1 MKKVFDFYEIN
12 KTKGTHSDYD
22 CYLKVHLDRS
32 MDNVLQKFK
41 VSTTVFFSFEMA
53 LSFICTFEERNNDK
67 YILEAGYINSDNEI
81 KMYASENS

>member
-1 MKKVFDFYEIN
+1 
-12 KTKGTHSDYD
+12 
-22 CYLKVHLDRS
+22 